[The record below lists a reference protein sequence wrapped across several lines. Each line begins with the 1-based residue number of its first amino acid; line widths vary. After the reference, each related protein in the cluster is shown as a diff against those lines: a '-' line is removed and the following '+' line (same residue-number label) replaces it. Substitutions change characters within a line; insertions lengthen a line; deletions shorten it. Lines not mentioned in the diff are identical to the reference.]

1 MTTLEIADRINAA
14 CRELAVLALATQGC
28 PPQSA
33 ELEADAVAGK
43 LFDLGV
49 ELDEISEDIHPPKST
64 PVAA

>member
-14 CRELAVLALATQGC
+14 RRELAVLALATQGLRHNW
-28 PPQSA
+28 
-33 ELEADAVAGK
+33 LEADAVAGK

>member
-1 MTTLEIADRINAA
+1 M
-14 CRELAVLALATQGC
+14 
-28 PPQSA
+28 
-33 ELEADAVAGK
+33 AGK